1 MQLISS
7 HVQEEKRAIAQAAL
21 GDGDAGAAG
30 GATRLTLAELRRLF
44 GLHRAQDR
52 RTPAS
57 GAGARQAPMVDEDAE
72 EQPAVDEDEEGD
84 GDAGHNNGGI
94 LQP

>member
-1 MQLISS
+1 MQPISS

-30 GATRLTLAELRRLF
+30 GATALTLAELRRLF

-57 GAGARQAPMVDEDAE
+57 GAGARHVPMWEEGAEEPMVDEDK
-72 EQPAVDEDEEGD
+72 EGD
-84 GDAGHNNGGI
+84 TDHNNGGI
-94 LQP
+94 LHL